1 MGRSSIWRC
10 AILIGLIALALAT
23 SGRRRRRLCLLSL
36 LLVSLAGFLLMPAC
50 ATNNSNTGLNG
61 STPKNTYVFTLTGAD
76 TQGVAPSNEATPP
89 TVSLTVN

>member
-1 MGRSSIWRC
+1 
-10 AILIGLIALALAT
+10 LIALALAT
-23 SGRRRRRLCLLSL
+23 SGRRRSRLCLLSL
-36 LLVSLAGFLLMPAC
+36 LLLSLASVLLMPAC

>member
-1 MGRSSIWRC
+1 
-10 AILIGLIALALAT
+10 LA
-23 SGRRRRRLCLLSL
+23 S
-36 LLVSLAGFLLMPAC
+36 VLLMPAC